1 MRLASLLLL
10 CALGRGELSD
20 PSASASVQ
28 FSASVQS
35 MGTRVPVAARLPREA
50 VTGGAQAFL
59 ARRLFLRGG
68 GDAGC
73 GERQHDISQ
82 QNPQDLMQKMVGAMV
97 AVSLKVGP
105 RLCGRLASI
114 DAQMNM
120 VLEKPVEQWVN
131 GTLASVDDADVFVRC
146 HNVIDFGVLQGTTD
160 HATVKILEQIGI
172 RSPSKRDDAG
182 SVTGGTS

>member
-1 MRLASLLLL
+1 
-10 CALGRGELSD
+10 
-20 PSASASVQ
+20 
-28 FSASVQS
+28 
-35 MGTRVPVAARLPREA
+35 
-50 VTGGAQAFL
+50 
-59 ARRLFLRGG
+59 
-68 GDAGC
+68 
-73 GERQHDISQ
+73 
-82 QNPQDLMQKMVGAMV
+82 MV